1 MFCLFQGLFTCFSLI
16 EETRFRKGACT
27 EQSNFLGVQATW
39 SQLVVLAWCL
49 SSPSVTHLPSSSE
62 DPAGI
67 YGEFVICFWCCNRS
81 RHFSWLIF
89 VVGIQAELPAFWSMH
104 KKWGE
109 CGNKPT
115 ERIWNSLEETLHC
128 ICFFSPV
135 FCIKNMYVNYHLL
148 TVWSEQITELIYASI
163 SSSLKWDY
171 LKGGNESFP
180 HRLLWRSN

>member
-1 MFCLFQGLFTCFSLI
+1 MILVFVSWVPLEPFLSLSHPIVLYYRANLSVLRVIALMFCLFQGLFTCFFLI

-62 DPAGI
+62 DPAGV

-104 KKWGE
+104 KK
-109 CGNKPT
+109 
-115 ERIWNSLEETLHC
+115 
-128 ICFFSPV
+128 
-135 FCIKNMYVNYHLL
+135 
-148 TVWSEQITELIYASI
+148 
-163 SSSLKWDY
+163 
-171 LKGGNESFP
+171 
-180 HRLLWRSN
+180 